1 MTDHTPEPE
10 LIVRV
15 PGEEFIAAISQLA
28 AAMVEL
34 TASVAGFEARLSA
47 LEAKGKKHRGFA
59 P

>member
-15 PGEEFIAAISQLA
+15 DGDQFVDAISQLA

-34 TASVAGFEARLSA
+34 TASVAGFEDRLSA
-47 LEAKGKKHRGFA
+47 LEAKRRKGFM

>member
-15 PGEEFIAAISQLA
+15 DGGEFITAISQLA

-34 TASVAGFEARLSA
+34 TDSVAGFEDRLAS
-47 LEAKGKKHRGFA
+47 LEAAAAEWRE
-59 P
+59 